1 MSEPIMDT
9 VYFFKF
15 NNYYNRILKRYDTIE
30 EYGEPMATQTKCNF
44 VHGDGV
50 NSSFTY
56 NKAVGSN
63 DTPDYVIV
71 KDYNNNISRWY
82 VTNSFKSRDRQDKL
96 VLRRDLIADYYSD
109 VINHSP
115 CLIRKGY
122 VPQTNPLI
130 FNDEGVRYN
139 KIKED
144 EILIKD
150 ESNCSYIVGF
160 IANNAVEK
168 NGITGTIKDLEAD
181 YYFATLADVPFKNY
195 IQGAGNNHTES
206 CTLAKNNSFDTR
218 VCYALRYSAR
228 SRFPSNQYNRNIEF
242 FVTNQGLQK
251 PSGVTSIYSNQ
262 FNSAIYY
269 NETTMAQQVRVWASN
284 LNIAST
290 NIPLAPNE
298 DLYLATRNYI
308 NRFMQDLNINYYK
321 IKENAKTIL
330 GLEETYYNGT
340 LSQYI
345 GKKINIGG
353 TVYTVSLGIENETT
367 KDLKYSDYTSS
378 AWATI
383 AEGFNAYQPSNT
395 DLANSVPTNCQ
406 MGYVT
411 DYERYTGINDDIR
424 IICPTEDRYLI
435 LSEATVDITTDVD
448 SPSNRT
454 HLTEQPYD
462 MFMLINESNISYK
475 VGLNSYVSNHEVNIN
490 MAEAICQAY
499 GTASYDIQIV
509 PFNPMRGTILAD
521 GSLNFYDFDVH
532 EIKDAD
538 NNVVGHYVMCSTAD
552 LKFTLE
558 KDELKL
564 QPTDYKK
571 DYNLKEYRLCSPNQ
585 ETMFEFSPAMNNGVT
600 TWEITANYRPYAS
613 YMKIQPTWGGLY
625 GESNYNGLTDFRGLV
640 YNSSLC
646 VTQLNDAYSNYI
658 ANNKNFQQLFDNQIN
673 TLTKQQ
679 DIQINALEDTL
690 GLRSFTGMPIGSI
703 LRVIG
708 GAKDIEMNRELNNL
722 AISKMDT
729 DFKYQ
734 MDNIK
739 SMPHTVKKMTA
750 INGDTRVFP
759 FIEIYSA
766 SLVEENSFDL
776 KIRYTGMTI
785 MTTGY
790 IYNYLKD
797 DEEVF
802 IQADLIRL
810 DLSRSEETA
819 DNHIANEIASELA
832 KGLYITKESD

>member
-1 MSEPIMDT
+1 MPVTMDT
-9 VYFFKF
+9 VYFYKF

-30 EYGEPMATQTKCNF
+30 DYGTPMATQSNCNF

-50 NSSFTY
+50 NSTFYY
-56 NKAVGSN
+56 NKAVGST

-71 KDYNNNISRWY
+71 KDYNNNISRWF

-109 VINHSP
+109 IINHSP

-122 VPQTNPLI
+122 VPDNNPLV
-130 FNDEGVRYN
+130 FNDEGVKYN

-160 IANNAVEK
+160 ISNNAAAQ
-168 NGITGTIKDLEAD
+168 NGIKGTIKDLEAD
-181 YYFATLADVPFKNY
+181 YYFTSLSDIPFKDY
-195 IQGAGNNHTES
+195 IEGAGNNHTQA

-218 VCYALRYSAR
+218 VCYALRFSAR
-228 SRFPSNQYNRNIEF
+228 RKISTSEQWNVEF
-242 FVTNQGLQK
+242 FITNNGLVK
-251 PSGVTSIYSNQ
+251 PTGITSIYSNLQ
-262 FNSAIYY
+262 GSSIYY
-269 NETTMAQQVRVWASN
+269 NSGAMAYNTRIEADADIDGPGAPVADRS
-284 LNIAST
+284 
-290 NIPLAPNE
+290 LALGGYVNE
-298 DLYLATRNYI
+298 YMRY
-308 NRFMQDLNINYYK
+308 FNINYYK
-321 IKENAKTIL
+321 IKESAKSIL
-330 GLEETYYNGT
+330 GLEEYYYENT

-353 TVYTVSLGIENETT
+353 TVYTVSIGKENETT
-367 KDLKYSDYTSS
+367 RDYTYSTRPGYPTS
-378 AWATI
+378 WSDI
-383 AEGFNAYQPSNT
+383 KDGFNAYQPSDI
-395 DLANSVPTNCQ
+395 DLKNSVPSNKDLQYIT
-406 MGYVT
+406 GYDKYNST
-411 DYERYTGINDDIR
+411 DNDIR
-424 IICPTEDRYLI
+424 IICPTEDRYLV
-435 LSEATVDITTDVD
+435 LSEAVVDITTDVD

-475 VGLNSYVSNHEVNIN
+475 VGVNSYVSNHEVNIN

-499 GTASYDIQIV
+499 GTAAYDIQIV

-521 GSLNFYDFDVH
+521 GTLNFYNFDVH
-532 EIKDAD
+532 TIEDAD
-538 NNVVGHYVMCSTAD
+538 SNVVGHYIMCSTAD
-552 LKFTLE
+552 LKFTLT

-564 QPTDYKK
+564 LPDNYKK

-585 ETMFEFSPAMNNGVT
+585 ETIFEFSPSVNYGVNS
-600 TWEITANYRPYAS
+600 WEITANYRPFTS
-613 YMKIQPTWGGLY
+613 YIKVQPTWGGLY

-646 VTQLNDAYSNYI
+646 VTQLSDAYSNYI

-679 DIQINALEDTL
+679 EIQVNALEETL
-690 GLRSFTGMPIGSI
+690 GLRSYTGMPIGSI

-708 GAKDIEMNRELNNL
+708 GAKDIDMTKELNNL
-722 AISKMDT
+722 AITKMET

-739 SMPHTVKKMTA
+739 SMPHSIKKMTA
-750 INGDTRVFP
+750 INGDTRIFP
-759 FIEIYSA
+759 FIEIYTASA
-766 SLVEENSFDL
+766 VEENSFDL
-776 KIRYTGMTI
+776 KMKYTGYTI

-797 DEEVF
+797 DEETFV
-802 IQADLIRL
+802 QADLIRL

-819 DNHIANEIASELA
+819 DNHIATEIANELA

>member
-1 MSEPIMDT
+1 MPVTMDT
-9 VYFFKF
+9 VYFYKF

-30 EYGEPMATQTKCNF
+30 EYGTPMATQSNCNF

-50 NSSFTY
+50 NSTFYY
-56 NKAVGSN
+56 NKAVGST

-71 KDYNNNISRWY
+71 KDYNNNISRWF

-160 IANNAVEK
+160 ISNNAAAQ
-168 NGITGTIKDLEAD
+168 NGIKGTIKDLEAD
-181 YYFATLADVPFKNY
+181 YYFASLSDIPFKDY

-206 CTLAKNNSFDTR
+206 CTLAKNNNFDGR
-218 VCYALRYSAR
+218 VHYSLKFSGTTQTGNANFN
-228 SRFPSNQYNRNIEF
+228 SEF
-242 FVTNQGLQK
+242 FFDNGVFPLPG
-251 PSGVTSIYSNQ
+251 SVTSVYQYEFNNSKVFYSLQ
-262 FNSAIYY
+262 
-269 NETTMAQQVRVWASN
+269 TMANNVRLKGSIVSGYTGNANDEKNAVLSIYPS
-284 LNIAST
+284 LFK
-290 NIPLAPNE
+290 NE
-298 DLYLATRNYI
+298 I
-308 NRFMQDLNINYYK
+308 NINYYK
-321 IKENAKTIL
+321 IKDSAKTIL
-330 GLEETYYNGT
+330 GLEEYYYNGT

-353 TVYTVSLGIENETT
+353 TVYTVSLGIENETIR
-367 KDLKYSDYTSS
+367 DYTYATRPGYSS
-378 AWATI
+378 WDDLTDGI
-383 AEGFNAYQPSNT
+383 NTYQSRVTST
-395 DLANSVPTNCQ
+395 DLENQRYNTYFKANYLNANTNKE
-406 MGYVT
+406 YVK
-411 DYERYTGINDDIR
+411 EDIR

-521 GSLNFYDFDVH
+521 GTLNFYDFDVH
-532 EIKDAD
+532 PIKDAD
-538 NNVVGHYVMCSTAD
+538 NAVVGHYVMCSTAD

-613 YMKIQPTWGGLY
+613 YIKIQPTWGGLY

-776 KIRYTGMTI
+776 KIRYTGMSI

-797 DEEVF
+797 DEETFV
-802 IQADLIRL
+802 QADLIRL

-819 DNHIANEIASELA
+819 DNHIATEIANELA